1 MMPADKLFGKDVTIT
16 TNHLN
21 LPATTPPAPL
31 ANTCSHGY
39 LVPNS
44 KPVAAT

>member
-1 MMPADKLFGKDVTIT
+1 MPADKLFGKDVTIS

-31 ANTCSHGY
+31 TNICSHGAP
-39 LVPNS
+39 VPDAKKVGS
-44 KPVAAT
+44 T